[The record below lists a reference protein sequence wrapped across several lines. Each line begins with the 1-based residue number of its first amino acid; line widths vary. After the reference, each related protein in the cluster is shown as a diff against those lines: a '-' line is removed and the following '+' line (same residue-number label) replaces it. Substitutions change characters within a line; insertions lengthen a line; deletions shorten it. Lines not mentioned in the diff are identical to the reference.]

1 MGGTITAKRSVRPL
15 LIAAGVLC
23 VAVGVVGIL
32 VPILPTTPFL
42 LLAAFLFARSSERC
56 HRWLLTNRL
65 CGDYV
70 RRYVER
76 RAMSRRHKIVT
87 LVLLWGGIGSSIVF
101 AVSALWV
108 RLLLG
113 AVAAGVTAHILA
125 IRSE

>member
-1 MGGTITAKRSVRPL
+1 M
-15 LIAAGVLC
+15 
-23 VAVGVVGIL
+23 AVGVVGIF

-42 LLAAFLFARSSERC
+42 LLAAFLFARSSERW

-87 LVLLWGGIGSSIVF
+87 LVLLWGGIGCSTAF

-113 AVAAGVTAHILA
+113 AVAAGVTAHVFT

>member
-1 MGGTITAKRSVRPL
+1 MKRSTQSL
-15 LIAAGVLC
+15 LIVAGALC

-32 VPILPTTPFL
+32 LPILPTTPFL
-42 LLAAFLFARSSERC
+42 LLAAFLFARSSSRC

-70 RRYVER
+70 RRYLEH

-87 LVLLWGGIGSSIVF
+87 LILLWTGIGCSIAL
-101 AVSALWV
+101 AVSALWL

-113 AVAAGVTAHILA
+113 VVAVAVTIHILA
-125 IRSE
+125 IRSQ

>member
-1 MGGTITAKRSVRPL
+1 
-15 LIAAGVLC
+15 
-23 VAVGVVGIL
+23 VAVGVAGIV

-76 RAMSRRHKIVT
+76 RAMSRRHKVMT
-87 LVLLWGGIGSSIVF
+87 LVLLWGTITASIVF
-101 AVSALWV
+101 AASLWWL
-108 RLLLG
+108 RLLLAVI
-113 AVAAGVTAHILA
+113 AVAVTIHVLT